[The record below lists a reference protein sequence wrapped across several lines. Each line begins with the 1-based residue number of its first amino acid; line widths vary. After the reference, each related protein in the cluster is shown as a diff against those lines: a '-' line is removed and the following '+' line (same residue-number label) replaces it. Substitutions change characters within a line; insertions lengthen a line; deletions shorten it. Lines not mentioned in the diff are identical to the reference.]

1 MSNLR
6 VTSLRGRTSGKSPEL
21 PDGAVVT
28 GVITATSG
36 SFTGNVSVGGTLTYE
51 DVTNID
57 SVGVITARQGIVV
70 TGISTFNDDIKGD
83 SATNISGINSVT
95 ATTYYGSGVNLTGID
110 ATALKFGGAVK
121 AQANADGVVVT
132 GILTATSFK
141 GDGSQLS
148 NIEAG
153 SANFVASGNIH
164 NGATVVI
171 NTDGTV
177 GIVTASGSPNPIIS
191 EASIFSPGGTGG
203 ASGVEYTVTLYD
215 PVNKKIVVAYMD
227 QGDANKGKAVVGT
240 VVGTGI
246 TFGSAVTFSGTSAA
260 TNMSGVY
267 DPDEGKVVLAFA
279 EWGSGYGKAV
289 VGTVSGDSITFGSMS
304 SSFSDTSNVEGTT
317 TIYDTTN
324 NKVVI
329 AYKRVSSN
337 EGTAVVGTVSGNSIT
352 FGSEVLVAA
361 NSEYF
366 SATFDPDQE
375 KVVLFYYDGSNAK
388 AVVGTV
394 SENSITFGTA
404 VQFNSGYNY
413 YFSGVYDTTN
423 NKVVVA
429 WTDPG
434 GSGNG
439 ISVVGTVSGTS
450 ISFGTNVV
458 FHANA
463 NTPHIATAFD
473 SVNGKVVINY
483 GDQSSGANNACTG
496 VVGTVSGTNISFG
509 AESVIDFTNSNS
521 GNNDYIS
528 CAYDSTNGK
537 VITSFAFHYS
547 GTYDDGRSVVTT
559 VSGTDLFAASSKVFN
574 KASTKH
580 IASTYDT
587 VSNKVV
593 IVYQDNPNSH
603 YGTAIVGTVANDT
616 ISFGSEVV
624 FNSGDSNNISCAF
637 DSVNEKVL
645 IAYRAAGG
653 VGKAVVGTVSGSSIS
668 FGSESEFESGAI
680 QYTSTVFDSVNG
692 KFVISYKD
700 SDDGNKGKSVVADIS
715 GGGISYGAIAEFNSA
730 STDYIS
736 STYDVVN
743 GKVVVAYQDTGYSN
757 YGRAVVGTIDGTTI
771 TFGTEV
777 DFKTAAISNTAITSI
792 NGKVIIAFID
802 SAAGSN
808 KCKAIVGTVS
818 GSSITFGSEVL
829 LNSNQCNYPQVIVD
843 TQSTAIGGGDVITIV
858 EEDSTDDCIKLHVG
872 KVIGST
878 LSFGSTNVVSDT
890 YSNNMYLSLVYDP
903 DNIQSVLS
911 YSDVLGNLYW
921 GRSLVLKSNTIS
933 ANLTSENYIG
943 IAAEAISNGATGKV
957 NIVGGVNSAQTGLTT
972 ARTHYLLN
980 DGSLSTTSADPVV
993 VAGTA
998 ISDTKII
1005 VKG

>member
-1 MSNLR
+1 MSKIITNQISPR
-6 VTSLRGRTSGKSPEL
+6 SGDTVSINGSL
-21 PDGAVVT
+21 
-28 GVITATSG
+28 
-36 SFTGNVSVGGTLTYE
+36 SVGGTITYE

-57 SVGVITARQGIVV
+57 AVGVITARNGINIVGGGLTV

-95 ATTYYGSGVNLTGID
+95 ATTYYGSGANLTSLD
-110 ATALKFGGAVK
+110 ASNLSSGTIPNDRFPTVLPAV
-121 AQANADGVVVT
+121 
-132 GILTATSFK
+132 
-141 GDGSQLS
+141 DGSQLTG
-148 NIEAG
+148 IEAG

-215 PVNKKIVVAYMD
+215 PVNKKIVVAYTD

-267 DPDEGKVVLAFA
+267 DPDEGKVVFAFA

-304 SSFSDTSNVEGTT
+304 SSFSGTSNVEGTT
-317 TIYDTTN
+317 TTYDTTN

-329 AYKRVSSN
+329 AYRRVSSN
-337 EGTAVVGTVSGNSIT
+337 EGTAVVGTVSGNSIS
-352 FGSEVLVAA
+352 FGSEVLVEAGGEQFG
-361 NSEYF
+361 S
-366 SATFDPDQE
+366 TFDPDE
-375 KVVLFYYDGSNAK
+375 GKVVLFYYNGSGAQ

-394 SENSITFGTA
+394 SGTSISFGTK

-413 YFSGVYDTTN
+413 YFSSVYDTTN

-439 ISVVGTVSGTS
+439 RSVVGTVSGTS
-450 ISFGTNVV
+450 ISFGTGVV

-483 GDQSSGANNACTG
+483 RDQSSGANNACTG

-509 AESVIDFTNSNS
+509 AESVIDITNSNSS

-528 CAYDSTNGK
+528 CVYDSTNGK

-574 KASTKH
+574 KASTKD
-580 IASTYDT
+580 IVSTYDT
-587 VSNKVV
+587 VNNKVV
-593 IVYQDNPNSH
+593 IVYRDDGNSQ

-624 FNSGDSNNISCAF
+624 FHSANTTNISCAF

-645 IAYRAAGG
+645 IAYRDGG
-653 VGKAVVGTVSGSSIS
+653 DSYKGKAIVGTVSGSSIS
-668 FGSESEFESGAI
+668 FGSEYEFESGAI

-692 KFVISYKD
+692 KFVISYRD
-700 SDDGNKGKSVVADIS
+700 TGDGNKGKSVVADIS
-715 GGGISYGAIAEFNSA
+715 GGGISYGAIAEFNNA
-730 STDYIS
+730 STQYIS

-743 GKVVVAYQDTGYSN
+743 GKVVVAYQDTSYSN
-757 YGRAVVGTIDGTTI
+757 TGMAVVGTVDGTTI

-777 DFKTAAISNTAITSI
+777 QFNQNFDDISNTAITSI
-792 NGKVIIAFID
+792 NGKVVIVFID
-802 SAAGSN
+802 NTNSN
-808 KCKAIVGTVS
+808 QCKAIVGTVS
-818 GSSITFGSEVL
+818 GSSITFGSEVV

-843 TQSTAIGGGDVITIV
+843 TQSTAIGGGDVINIV
-858 EEDSTDDCIKLHVG
+858 EEDSTDNCIKLHVG
-872 KVIGST
+872 KLIGST
-878 LSFGSTNVVSDT
+878 LSFGSTNVVTDT
-890 YSNNMYLSLVYDP
+890 YTDNMYLSLVYDP

-911 YSDVLGNLYW
+911 YTDELGNVSW
-921 GRSLVLKSNTIS
+921 GRSLVLKSNSIS

-957 NIVGGVNSAQTGLTT
+957 NIVSGLNSAQTGLTT
-972 ARTHYLLN
+972 AKTHYLLN